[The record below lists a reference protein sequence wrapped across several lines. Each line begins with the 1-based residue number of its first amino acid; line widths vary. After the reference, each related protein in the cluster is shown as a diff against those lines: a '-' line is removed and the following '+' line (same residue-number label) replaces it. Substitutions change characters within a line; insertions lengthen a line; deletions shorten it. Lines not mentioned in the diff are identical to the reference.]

1 MSRENFGSRFGA
13 IMALAGSAVGLG
25 NIWKFPYEAGSN
37 GGGAFMLVYL
47 FFVFVIG
54 IPVMLSEFVIGRRGQ
69 RNPFGSFKTL
79 APGTRWFWF
88 GGLSIFAAAII
99 LSYYGTVAGWTLEY
113 VAYAIGD
120 TFHGRSSEDIGQLFS
135 DFVSNSYKPLLWQV
149 GFMLMCGIIIM
160 SGVKNG
166 IERCVKT
173 MMPALFVLILLLD
186 IRACTLDGA
195 AEGLK
200 FLFVPDF
207 SKLTFNSVLNALG
220 QSFFSLSLGMGALMT
235 YASYISRNENLTGI
249 SVRVVVADTFV
260 SILAGMAILPA
271 VFAFGVDPSAG
282 PNLVYITLPQV
293 FDAMPLGYVWGIVFF
308 VLLTFAALTSA
319 ISLLEV
325 CVAYLTEE
333 LKFKR
338 LSATALSTGVI
349 AALGV
354 LCTLSFGPMRDFTIF
369 GRTFFDAFDALSSN
383 IVLPVGGIFICL
395 FVGWKMK
402 TMSVYS
408 ELSSGGRYPMG
419 MFRIFMFI
427 VKYVA
432 PAAILLI
439 LLGAIGIVK

>member
-1 MSRENFGSRFGA
+1 M
-13 IMALAGSAVGLG
+13 V
-25 NIWKFPYEAGSN
+25 
-37 GGGAFMLVYL
+37 
-47 FFVFVIG
+47 
-54 IPVMLSEFVIGRRGQ
+54 
-69 RNPFGSFKTL
+69 
-79 APGTRWFWF
+79 
-88 GGLSIFAAAII
+88 
-99 LSYYGTVAGWTLEY
+99 
-113 VAYAIGD
+113 
-120 TFHGRSSEDIGQLFS
+120 
-135 DFVSNSYKPLLWQV
+135 
-149 GFMLMCGIIIM
+149 MCGVIIM

-173 MMPALFVLILLLD
+173 MMPALFVLIILLD

-195 AEGLK
+195 SEGLK
-200 FLFVPDF
+200 FLFLPDF
-207 SKLTFNSVLNALG
+207 SKITVNSVLNALG

-235 YASYISRNENLTGI
+235 YASYISRDENLTGI
-249 SVRVVVADTFV
+249 SLRVVVADTFV
-260 SILAGMAILPA
+260 SVLAGIAILPA
-271 VFAFGVDPSAG
+271 VFAFGVNPSAG

-354 LCTLSFGPMRDFTIF
+354 LCTLSFGPMRDVTIF

-402 TMSVYS
+402 TLSVYS

-419 MFRIFMFI
+419 MFKIFMFI

-432 PAAILLI
+432 PAAILMI
-439 LLGAIGIVK
+439 LLGSIGIFK